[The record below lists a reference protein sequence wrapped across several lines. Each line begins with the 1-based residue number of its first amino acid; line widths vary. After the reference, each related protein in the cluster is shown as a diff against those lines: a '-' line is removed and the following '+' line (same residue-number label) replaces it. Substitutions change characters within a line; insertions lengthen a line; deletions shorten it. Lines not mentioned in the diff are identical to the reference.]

1 MKKNQQER
9 EVDEDVATDMRNFKK
24 TAIRMHLAGFG
35 QQSSSSSTS
44 STSSTSTT
52 LFVESALRPRDT
64 RSHAVVN
71 CFPLNASAASA
82 APGVIK
88 QSVDDA
94 SDEWSTHH
102 SKRLIETG
110 KTEKGQIRTLASS
123 VPPGFGYLRF
133 ELGLSR
139 GWVSVVDDDADAAKR
154 ADLARAVPAALL
166 RLPPEAGK
174 GRRGRGWGGARGSG
188 EGEAEAEAAESRRAV
203 LEARR
208 AFEPF
213 GEWVA

>member
-1 MKKNQQER
+1 
-9 EVDEDVATDMRNFKK
+9 MRNFKK

-35 QQSSSSSTS
+35 QQPRPSSHQSSNAASAAAAT
-44 STSSTSTT
+44 TT
-52 LFVESALRPRDT
+52 LFVESAPRPRDA
-64 RSHAVVN
+64 RSHAAVQ
-71 CFPLNASAASA
+71 CYPLGAAAAAA
-82 APGVIK
+82 APAVIR

-94 SDEWSTHH
+94 SDEWSTQH

-110 KTEKGQIRTLASS
+110 RTEKGQNRTLASA

-139 GWVSVVDDDADAAKR
+139 GWVSVVDDDAEAARR
-154 ADLARAVPAALL
+154 ADLARAVPVALL

-174 GRRGRGWGGARGSG
+174 GRRRGAGGGAEEERDNR
-188 EGEAEAEAAESRRAV
+188 AAL
-203 LEARR
+203 LEAKR

-213 GEWVA
+213 GEWV

>member
-1 MKKNQQER
+1 
-9 EVDEDVATDMRNFKK
+9 MRNFKK

-35 QQSSSSSTS
+35 QSQSANSPTAA
-44 STSSTSTT
+44 TT
-52 LFVESALRPRDT
+52 LFVESAPRPRDA
-64 RSHAVVN
+64 RSHAVVR
-71 CFPLNASAASA
+71 CYPLGAAAASA
-82 APGVIK
+82 APAVIK

-110 KTEKGQIRTLASS
+110 RTEKGQNRSLASA

-139 GWVSVVDDDADAAKR
+139 GWVSIVDDDAEAAKR

-174 GRRGRGWGGARGSG
+174 GKGRRGGGR
-188 EGEAEAEAAESRRAV
+188 EEEERENRAAL
-203 LEARR
+203 LEAKR

-213 GEWVA
+213 GEWVVG

>member
-1 MKKNQQER
+1 
-9 EVDEDVATDMRNFKK
+9 MRNFKK

-35 QQSSSSSTS
+35 QPTSQSSNASSSASNAT
-44 STSSTSTT
+44 TTT
-52 LFVESALRPRDT
+52 LFVESAPRPRDA
-64 RSHAVVN
+64 RSHAAVH
-71 CFPLNASAASA
+71 CYPLGASAAAA
-82 APGVIK
+82 APAVIK
-88 QSVDDA
+88 QSVDEA

-110 KTEKGQIRTLASS
+110 RTEKGQNRTLASA

-139 GWVSVVDDDADAAKR
+139 GWVSVVDDDAEAAKR
-154 ADLARAVPAALL
+154 ADLARTVPAALL

-174 GRRGRGWGGARGSG
+174 GRRRGLGGGDEER
-188 EGEAEAEAAESRRAV
+188 ENREAL
-203 LEARR
+203 LEAKR

-213 GEWVA
+213 GEWCE

>member
-1 MKKNQQER
+1 MQKNPTRPKQER

-35 QQSSSSSTS
+35 QSRSGSPSSSAP
-44 STSSTSTT
+44 TSTT

-64 RSHAVVN
+64 RSHAVVQ
-71 CFPLNASAASA
+71 CFPLGASAASA

-110 KTEKGQIRTLASS
+110 RSERGQNRTLASS

-139 GWVSVVDDDADAAKR
+139 GWVSVVDDDADAARR

-174 GRRGRGWGGARGSG
+174 GRRRGGGGGGEEEEEAGGSS
-188 EGEAEAEAAESRRAV
+188 SRRAL

-213 GEWVA
+213 GEWVM

>member
-1 MKKNQQER
+1 
-9 EVDEDVATDMRNFKK
+9 MRNFKK

-35 QQSSSSSTS
+35 QQPNSQSSQSSSNAPST
-44 STSSTSTT
+44 TTT
-52 LFVESALRPRDT
+52 LFVESAPRPRDA
-64 RSHAVVN
+64 RSHAAVH
-71 CFPLNASAASA
+71 CYPLGASAAAA
-82 APGVIK
+82 APAVIK

-110 KTEKGQIRTLASS
+110 RTEKGQNRTLASA

-139 GWVSVVDDDADAAKR
+139 GWVSVVDDDAEAAKR

-174 GRRGRGWGGARGSG
+174 GRRRGRGGGTGG
-188 EGEAEAEAAESRRAV
+188 EEEERVLYRAAL
-203 LEARR
+203 LEAKR

-213 GEWVA
+213 GEWVI